1 MSQNAS
7 AGSRWSRAGRYLL
20 IGFGIL
26 IAALILGGQMGLLTG
41 KRPVGLGVQDGK
53 LNPAP
58 SSPNCVSS
66 QASSEYHQIAPLSY
80 SGDGPAAFARLKTIV
95 SGMQTA
101 SVIDS
106 KPGYLYAEYTSK
118 LLGFVDDVEFYL
130 DEKAGVIQVR
140 SASRL
145 GQKDFGVN
153 RARIEAVRAAFAAPP
168 G

>member
-1 MSQNAS
+1 MSQNTFGA
-7 AGSRWSRAGRYLL
+7 SRAARVGRYVL

-41 KRPVGLGVQDGK
+41 KRPVGFGVQDGK
-53 LNPAP
+53 LKPAP
-58 SSPNCVSS
+58 NTPNCVSS
-66 QASSEYHQIAPLSY
+66 QTTSEYHQIAPLTY
-80 SGDGPAAFARLKTIV
+80 TGDGAAAFARLKTIV

-118 LLGFVDDVEFYL
+118 LLGFVDDAEFYL

-153 RARIEAVRAAFAAPP
+153 RARIEAVRAALAVAP